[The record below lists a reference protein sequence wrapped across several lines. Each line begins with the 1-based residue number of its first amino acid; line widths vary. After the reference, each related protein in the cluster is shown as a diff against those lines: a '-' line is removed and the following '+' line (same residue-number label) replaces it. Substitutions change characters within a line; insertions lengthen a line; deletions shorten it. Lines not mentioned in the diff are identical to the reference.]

1 MGREL
6 NKPPHFDP
14 TKPLLRANRKLRA
27 PQHPLSAAPKMFN
40 MRISAKNY
48 SGGKKRKSFYLLF
61 SQFFPR
67 HCGLSKKKK
76 KRERKKGERIRINVA
91 IIHLVASCDLPID

>member
-1 MGREL
+1 MRNRVCGEML
-6 NKPPHFDP
+6 ISFQQLLCSKINKGV
-14 TKPLLRANRKLRA
+14 
-27 PQHPLSAAPKMFN
+27 
-40 MRISAKNY
+40 Y

-67 HCGLSKKKK
+67 HCGLSKKRK

>member
-1 MGREL
+1 
-6 NKPPHFDP
+6 
-14 TKPLLRANRKLRA
+14 
-27 PQHPLSAAPKMFN
+27 MFN
-40 MRISAKNY
+40 MHISVTDY
-48 SGGKKRKSFYLLF
+48 SGGKKRKSLYLLF

-91 IIHLVASCDLPID
+91 IVHLVASCDLLID